1 MPREGVRIRTKT
13 ILVKFFDPD
22 NVVYREARKGC
33 PISALKEMFPE
44 LFRGERVVH
53 GNLFLEE
60 GINLIWTAVCGG
72 SFTPFDNNNAH
83 IGVGDGTDPEDY
95 SQTGLTGANKYYKKV
110 DTGYPVYGSGRKAVF
125 RATFG
130 ADEANFTWNEWT
142 VANGPGDDY
151 VNLNR
156 KVENLGT
163 KTQGS
168 TWILTVELY
177 IG

>member
-1 MPREGVRIRTKT
+1 MGRDGVRIHTRTL
-13 ILVKFFDPD
+13 LVKFIDPR
-22 NVVYREARKGC
+22 NEIYRLGRVGKT
-33 PISALKEMFPE
+33 IDE
-44 LFRGERVVH
+44 LIEEYSHQLVEKRVVK

-60 GINLIWTAVCGG
+60 GINLIWTAICGG
-72 SFTPFDNNNAH
+72 SFTPFDEANAH
-83 IGVGDGTDPEDY
+83 IGVGDGTAAEDY
-95 SQTGLTGANKYYKKV
+95 SQTGLQGANKYYKKV
-110 DTGYPVYGSGRKAVF
+110 DTGYPIYGSGRKAVF

-142 VANGPGDDY
+142 VANGPDDDA